1 MDIKLKS
8 GRKINLFKQKKILYG
23 MLVQRLCHNSNF
35 PLFSTA
41 MKILMNE
48 TERNSDRGAS

>member
-1 MDIKLKS
+1 
-8 GRKINLFKQKKILYG
+8 

-35 PLFSTA
+35 PLFSAA

>member
-1 MDIKLKS
+1 
-8 GRKINLFKQKKILYG
+8 

-35 PLFSTA
+35 LLFSTA

-48 TERNSDRGAS
+48 TQTEQLAKNVDIVFMIKVCFFHDILVST